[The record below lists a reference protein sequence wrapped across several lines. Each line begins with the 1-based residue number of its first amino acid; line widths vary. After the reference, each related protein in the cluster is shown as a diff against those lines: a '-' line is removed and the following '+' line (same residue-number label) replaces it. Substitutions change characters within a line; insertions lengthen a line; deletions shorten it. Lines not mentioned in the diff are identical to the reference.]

1 MSNNM
6 RLTKDDLEKLQYIRE
21 HLFSPDVSSKN
32 FNDPFIV
39 RICINTLYETLKEK
53 NNCN

>member
-1 MSNNM
+1 M

-21 HLFSPDVSSKN
+21 HIFNKDVTSGNFS
-32 FNDPFIV
+32 DPFIV
-39 RICINTLYETLKEK
+39 RICINTLYDKLRKE